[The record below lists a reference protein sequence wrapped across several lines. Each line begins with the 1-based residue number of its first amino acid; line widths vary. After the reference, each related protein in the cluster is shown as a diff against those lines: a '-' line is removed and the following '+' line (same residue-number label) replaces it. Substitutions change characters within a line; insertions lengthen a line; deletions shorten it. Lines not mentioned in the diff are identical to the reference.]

1 MNAKARATK
10 PQPKPL
16 DPLEEM
22 VREEILR
29 ADNSKIDRLCD
40 DLLAT
45 RDDRVTKI
53 AGAIHAMIDGV
64 ELLPSSDPLAGV
76 PEADS
81 GEALVNRW
89 CVAWDDDAEVEPVIG
104 RVTRHDPDDTDSA
117 YRVGVNEYWRQHA
130 SPIERGIPEAIRKAV
145 EG

>member
-1 MNAKARATK
+1 MTAKKTRATK

-29 ADNSKIDRLCD
+29 VDNSKVDRLCD

-53 AGAIHAMIDGV
+53 AGALHAMIDGV
-64 ELLPSSDPLAGV
+64 ELPPLFRS
-76 PEADS
+76 P
-81 GEALVNRW
+81 
-89 CVAWDDDAEVEPVIG
+89 G
-104 RVTRHDPDDTDSA
+104 RSPGGGFRRGTGGKVVFH
-117 YRVGVNEYWRQHA
+117 VG
-130 SPIERGIPEAIRKAV
+130 
-145 EG
+145 